1 MKGISKNEMV
11 VLMKVPFSKTP
22 FVKNRAKNSE
32 PFNDTLNK
40 IWEWSYEINNNFDYI

>member
-1 MKGISKNEMV
+1 MRGISKSEMV
-11 VLMKVPFSKTP
+11 VFMKVPFSKTP

-40 IWEWSYEINNNFDYI
+40 T